1 MSDSAPQR
9 AKVNM
14 RMTRHAQNQH
24 RDAID
29 AEPLT
34 GRARNEFEATLH
46 AKVKRSHQLVLR
58 ILLDFAGGKAECWPG
73 NKRVAEIAGYEVRN
87 VQYVLRALEAAKVIR
102 CAVDRSLP
110 TQRRIVV
117 LDHPNAVRVLL
128 RLGDRPWLH
137 LGVQETARKAAENVH
152 LGVQETVGVGMQ
164 NPVGAG
170 VQSVAPESCITPS
183 GNSKFELPVFSRSLE
198 RPKPRPREEQ
208 ITYLEGLRTAR
219 IAAEGGGK

>member
-1 MSDSAPQR
+1 MNHSALRKPVVKTQCAPR
-9 AKVNM
+9 TQK
-14 RMTRHAQNQH
+14 TP

-87 VQYVLRALEAAKVIR
+87 VQYILRALEVAKVVR
-102 CAVDRSLP
+102 CLTDRSLR
-110 TQRRIVV
+110 TQRRIVI
-117 LDHPNAVRVLL
+117 LDHPNAVRILL

-137 LGVQETARKAAENVH
+137 LGVQKTARKSAENVH
-152 LGVQETVGVGMQ
+152 LGVQETVGAGVQ

-170 VQSVAPESCITPS
+170 VQNSAPDFPLNP
-183 GNSKFELPVFSRSLE
+183 NSETRIPGFSRSLE
-198 RPKPRPREEQ
+198 RPRPRPQAEQ
-208 ITYLEGLRTAR
+208 VAFLRAR
-219 IAAEGGGK
+219 IAAAGGAS

>member
-1 MSDSAPQR
+1 MNLA
-9 AKVNM
+9 
-14 RMTRHAQNQH
+14 AQPNRVKTH

-87 VQYVLRALEAAKVIR
+87 VQYILRALEGEAEKPESQIIR
-102 CAVDRSLP
+102 CLVDRSLK
-110 TQRRIVV
+110 TQRRIVI

-137 LGVQETARKAAENVH
+137 LGVQETARKSAENVH
-152 LGVQETVGVGMQ
+152 LGVQETVGVGVQ

-170 VQSVAPESCITPS
+170 VQNSAPDFPLNP
-183 GNSKFELPVFSRSLE
+183 NSETRIPGFSRSLE
-198 RPKPRPREEQ
+198 RPRPRPQAEQ
-208 ITYLEGLRTAR
+208 VAFLRAR
-219 IAAEGGGK
+219 IAAEGGAP

>member
-1 MSDSAPQR
+1 MSVAAQPDQVKTQCIPR
-9 AKVNM
+9 AQKP
-14 RMTRHAQNQH
+14 H

-87 VQYVLRALEAAKVIR
+87 VQYILRALEAAKVVR
-102 CAVDRSLP
+102 CLTDRSLR
-110 TQRRIVV
+110 TQRRIVI

-137 LGVQETARKAAENVH
+137 LGVQKTARKSAENVH
-152 LGVQETVGVGMQ
+152 LGVQETVGVGVQ

-170 VQSVAPESCITPS
+170 VQ
-183 GNSKFELPVFSRSLE
+183 NSSPDFPPNSSSEARIPGFSRSLE
-198 RPKPRPREEQ
+198 RAKHRSTSAAA
-208 ITYLEGLRTAR
+208 IAASW

>member
-1 MSDSAPQR
+1 MPILSHRAPPVKPG
-9 AKVNM
+9 A
-14 RMTRHAQNQH
+14 
-24 RDAID
+24 DAID
-29 AEPLT
+29 REPIT
-34 GRARNEFEATLH
+34 GKARNDFEASLH

-87 VQYVLRALEAAKVIR
+87 VQYILRALEAAKVIR

-110 TQRRIVV
+110 TQRRIVI

-152 LGVQETVGVGMQ
+152 LGVQNHVGVGVQ
-164 NPVGAG
+164 NHVGAG
-170 VQSVAPESCITPS
+170 VQNGAPDFPLDSNSETRIPGFSPS
-183 GNSKFELPVFSRSLE
+183 FE
-198 RPKPRPREEQ
+198 RPKPRPRHEQ
-208 ITYLEGLRTAR
+208 IAFLEAR
-219 IAAEGGGK
+219 IAAGGA